1 MRVMRVL
8 SLVAGIALLVTGLAS
23 TVGRR
28 ADVAEAR
35 DQRLE
40 TSAELLTEQLD
51 AAITRATAALGVAT
65 SSTTIERLADA
76 IGLPVCAATAAARAC
91 TSEIER
97 LAPQASVDAAAVAA
111 RGQPAP
117 VVVAVPDSLRAV
129 VALDQ
134 GGRVL
139 LVAA

>member
-51 AAITRATAALGVAT
+51 AAITRATAA
-65 SSTTIERLADA
+65 
-76 IGLPVCAATAAARAC
+76 ARAC

-129 VALDQ
+129 VAL
-134 GGRVL
+134 
-139 LVAA
+139 